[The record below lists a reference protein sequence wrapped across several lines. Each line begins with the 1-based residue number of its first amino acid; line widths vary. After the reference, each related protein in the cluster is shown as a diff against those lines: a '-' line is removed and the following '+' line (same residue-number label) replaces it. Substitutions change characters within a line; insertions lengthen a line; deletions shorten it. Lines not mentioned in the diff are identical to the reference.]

1 MNFKT
6 FVFYLNTNRL
16 IQRVSAIHKIP
27 LFSPSPAPADIKRP
41 RLSCPSETSESVIV
55 AETPPP
61 KRGDR
66 EYELNSIA
74 EE

>member
-1 MNFKT
+1 M
-6 FVFYLNTNRL
+6 R
-16 IQRVSAIHKIP
+16 RVSAIRKIP
-27 LFSPSPAPADIKRP
+27 LFFHSPAPVDIKRP
-41 RLSCPSETSESVIV
+41 RLSCPSEKSDSVIV

>member
-1 MNFKT
+1 MNFKA
-6 FVFYLNTNRL
+6 FVFYLNTDRL
-16 IQRVSAIHKIP
+16 IQTVSAGDEVP
-27 LFSPSPAPADIKRP
+27 LFFHSPAPVDIKRP
-41 RLSCPSETSESVIV
+41 RLSCPSEKSESVIV

-66 EYELNSIA
+66 EYELKSIA